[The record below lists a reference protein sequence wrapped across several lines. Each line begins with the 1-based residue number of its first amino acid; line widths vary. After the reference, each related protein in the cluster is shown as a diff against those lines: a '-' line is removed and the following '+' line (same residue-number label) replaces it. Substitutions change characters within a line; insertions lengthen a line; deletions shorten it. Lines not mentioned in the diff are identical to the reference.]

1 MMKNKKAI
9 ILFFLIMIICL
20 TGCAKAQPAISGYS
34 NVVEVRDYGIINSIE
49 PVVIEITED
58 EIKEEA
64 KYNLMKYSEIE
75 SIEDASVSDGD
86 IVYISVTLYDDKK
99 IKLVEYQDAEFDF
112 LVGDYEFDHT
122 IEDFV
127 IGKKIGD
134 EMGLVSVIGTVF
146 EGVEDAA
153 YFKMKIENAEC
164 YIYPQL
170 TESFLKENFDVST
183 ETEFYRKMKE
193 ETESIEYELELNR
206 VEDEMVERLICD
218 SVFHEEFTRKVE
230 ERYEDL
236 IEEYEKYGRLYD
248 MTVDEVLD
256 SFDMD
261 RDEVKRNARNFQ
273 GEWELALYFLNMGEI
288 RFTSEELKLK
298 KENYAK
304 ESGYDSV
311 EELVHDSGEQYLLE
325 QICAK
330 ELKDYL
336 YKKYVGEIKE
346 YEN

>member
-1 MMKNKKAI
+1 
-9 ILFFLIMIICL
+9 MIICL

-34 NVVEVRDYGIINSIE
+34 NIVEVRDYGVINNIE
-49 PVVIEITED
+49 PVTIEITED
-58 EIKEEA
+58 EIKDEA

-75 SIEDASVSDGD
+75 SIGDASVADGN

-99 IKLVEYQDAEFDF
+99 NKLVEYQDAEFDF
-112 LVGDYEFDHT
+112 IVGDYEFGHA

-134 EMGLVSVIGTVF
+134 EMGIISVKGTVF
-146 EGVEDAA
+146 EEVEDAA
-153 YFKMKIENAEC
+153 YFEMKIENAEC

-170 TESFLKENFDVST
+170 TDSFLKENFNVST

-193 ETESIEYELELNR
+193 KTESIEYELELNKI
-206 VEDEMVERLICD
+206 EDEIVERLICD
-218 SVFHEEFTRKVE
+218 SVFNEEFTRKVE
-230 ERYEDL
+230 ERYKDL

-256 SFDMD
+256 SFEMD
-261 RDEVKRNARNFQ
+261 RDEVKKNARKFQ
-273 GEWELALYFLNMGEI
+273 GEWELALYYINKDEI
-288 RFTSEELKLK
+288 GFTSGELELK

-311 EELVHDSGEQYLLE
+311 EELIHDSGEQYLLE
-325 QICAK
+325 QVCVK

-336 YKKYVGEIKE
+336 YEKYVGEIKE